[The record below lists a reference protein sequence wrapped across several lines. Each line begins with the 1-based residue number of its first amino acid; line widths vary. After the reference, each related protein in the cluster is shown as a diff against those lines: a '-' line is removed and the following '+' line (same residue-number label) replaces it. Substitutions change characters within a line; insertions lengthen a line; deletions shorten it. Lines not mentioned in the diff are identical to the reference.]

1 MLIDWFTVIA
11 QTLNFLIL
19 VWLMKRYLYKPIL
32 HAIDQREKLIA
43 KELADAAATQS
54 DAQKER
60 EEFHQKNESFD
71 QQRAAL
77 MSKATNE
84 AKAERQRLLDE
95 ARQAADDLSAE
106 RLESLKNDSLNLNQA
121 ISLRTQREVFAIS
134 RKVLTDLA
142 DTALEESILDL
153 FINKLKAIHGEEKDK
168 LTAAIK
174 VTRNPV
180 VVRTSFNLSAE
191 LSAATEHAIKDTFGI
206 ENQIRFET
214 ASDLISGIE
223 LVTDGHKLSWSI
235 ADYLKSMENGIAEL
249 LDDKDRPGADVE
261 PAPEAKHGD

>member
-60 EEFHQKNESFD
+60 EEFQQKNESFD

-77 MSKATNE
+77 MSKATDE

-106 RLESLKNDSLNLNQA
+106 RLENLRNDVRNMNQD
-121 ISLRTQREVFAIS
+121 ITLRTQQEVFAIS

-142 DTALEESILDL
+142 DSSLEKRILDL
-153 FINKLKAIHGEEKDK
+153 FIGKLKAIHGEEKDQ

-174 VTRNPV
+174 VTHNPV
-180 VVRTSFNLSAE
+180 VVRTSFDLSAE
-191 LSAATEHAIKDTFGI
+191 LSATTERAIKDTFGMEI
-206 ENQIRFET
+206 QIRFET
-214 ASDLISGIE
+214 SPDLIGGIE
-223 LVTDGHKLSWSI
+223 LVTDGHMLSWSI
-235 ADYLKSMENGIAEL
+235 ADYLKSMENGISEL
-249 LDDKDRPGADVE
+249 LDDKSKSGADVE
-261 PAPEAKHGD
+261 PVPEDKHGD